1 MPTSRNSFPP
11 AVAAILIG
19 GLIAG
24 VLDITYACIHS
35 YIRRGWTPTR
45 LLQSVAA
52 GAVGP
57 DAAVAGGT
65 KTAALGLFF
74 HFLIALIA
82 AAVYYSASRLI
93 PFMIAHPILS
103 GIIYGLCVYAVMNCI
118 VLQLSAIH
126 SKLYPWSYPKSVLIG
141 GLLIHMFGIGL
152 PIALVTSRF
161 SKQIS

>member
-1 MPTSRNSFPP
+1 MANRRSGFSN
-11 AVAAILIG
+11 ALAAILTG

-35 YIRRGWTPTR
+35 YIRRGWTPAR

-57 DAAVAGGT
+57 EAAVAGGM

-82 AAVYYSASRLI
+82 AAIYYSASRVI
-93 PFMIAHPILS
+93 PFMISHPIVS

-126 SKLYPWSYPKSVLIG
+126 SKIYPWSYPKSLLIG

-152 PIALVTSRF
+152 PIALATRRF
-161 SKQIS
+161 SK